1 MSYTKISKRYA
12 KALFEF
18 ALEEKVLEQIY
29 ADMVYLQ
36 QLCKVSDDYVRML
49 KSPVIKI
56 SKKLEITKAVLQGNV
71 SAISMKFLTLIFKA
85 RREEIIPSLT
95 EQFVLLYKDAK
106 GLKTV
111 QLKASRAVTDEVKNK
126 IKEILEKQVN
136 KTIEIEETIEPD
148 LIGGFILKID
158 DLQYDNSIKSKLA
171 SMKTLLSQEV

>member
-18 ALEEKVLEQIY
+18 AQEEKVLEQIY
-29 ADMVYLQ
+29 ADMAYLQ

-56 SKKLEITKAVLQGNV
+56 SKKLEITKAVLQGNL
-71 SAISMKFLTLIFKA
+71 SAISLKFLTLIFKA

-111 QLKASRAVTDEVKNK
+111 QLTASRAVTDEVKSK
-126 IKEILEKQVN
+126 IIEILEKQVN

>member
-18 ALEEKVLEQIY
+18 AQEEKVVEQIY

-95 EQFVLLYKDAK
+95 EQFVLLYNDAK

-111 QLKASRAVTDEVKNK
+111 QLAASRAVTDEVKNK

-171 SMKTLLSQEV
+171 SMKNLLSQEV